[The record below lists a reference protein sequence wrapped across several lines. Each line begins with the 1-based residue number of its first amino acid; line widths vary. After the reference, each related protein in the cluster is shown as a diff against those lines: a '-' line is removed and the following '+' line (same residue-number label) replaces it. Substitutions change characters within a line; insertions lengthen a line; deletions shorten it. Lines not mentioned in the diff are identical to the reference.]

1 MDALLG
7 LAVGYRTTFLL
18 VFFRLGA
25 MLAVAPVLGH
35 RSIPVT
41 HRVGMAVMLAL
52 VLTPVVGR
60 ARVAGDDV
68 LGLGLAIGGEILI
81 GIAIGTVAAL
91 VVAAVHTGAEL
102 VGFQMGLG
110 MGAVFDPSLGGTATV
125 FTRMQ
130 EMLALLLFLAVD
142 GHHAL
147 VLAVAGSFQRLT
159 PGLAFTP
166 EPLAAGLVSMGG
178 SVFRSGLELSA
189 PLVGVLFLL
198 NVVLALLA
206 RVSPSMNVFA
216 LSMPAAIAAGLIA
229 FVAIL
234 PGTMGSIARLFAG
247 VPAGVTTLF
256 LGGGGGR

>member
-1 MDALLG
+1 MDALVG
-7 LAVGYRTTFLL
+7 LATGYRTTFLL
-18 VFFRLGA
+18 VLFRLGA

-35 RSIPVT
+35 RSIPVM

-60 ARVAGDDV
+60 ARIAGDDV
-68 LGLGLAIGGEILI
+68 LGLGLAIGGEILL

-125 FTRMQ
+125 FTRLQ

-147 VLAVAGSFQRLT
+147 VLAVAGSFHRLT

-166 EPLAAGLVSMGG
+166 EPLAAGLVSLGG
-178 SVFRSGLELSA
+178 DVFRSGLELSA
-189 PLVGVLFLL
+189 PLVGALFLL
-198 NVVLALLA
+198 NVVMALLA

-216 LSMPAAIAAGLIA
+216 LAMPAAIAAGLIA
-229 FVAIL
+229 FVAVM
-234 PGTMGSIARLFAG
+234 PGTMGSIGRLFAG
-247 VPAGVTTLF
+247 IPADVTTL
-256 LGGGGGR
+256 LVGGGRVR

>member
-7 LAVGYRTTFLL
+7 LATGYRTTFLL
-18 VFFRLGA
+18 VLFRLGA

-41 HRVGMAVMLAL
+41 HRAGMAVMLAL

-60 ARVAGDDV
+60 TGIAGDDV
-68 LGLGLAIGGEILI
+68 FGLGLAIAGELLI
-81 GIAIGTVAAL
+81 GVAIGTVAAL

-110 MGAVFDPSLGGTATV
+110 MGAVFDPSLGGSATV
-125 FTRMQ
+125 FTRLH

-166 EPLAAGLVSMGG
+166 APLAAGLVSLGG
-178 SVFRSGLELSA
+178 DVFRSGLELSA
-189 PLVGVLFLL
+189 PLVGILFLL
-198 NVVLALLA
+198 NVVMALLA
-206 RVSPSMNVFA
+206 RVSPSMNVFS
-216 LSMPAAIAAGLIA
+216 LTMPAAVAAGLIA

-234 PGTMGSIARLFAG
+234 PGSMGAIGRLFTG
-247 VPAGVTTLF
+247 IPADITMLIV
-256 LGGGGGR
+256 GGGRVR